1 MSTVAQALTAARG
14 KLAAAEARMLLGHV
28 LQRPAVWL
36 VAHDDAE
43 LEEEQLVLF
52 SSLCARRRGGE
63 PIAYLIGQRE
73 FYGREFQVAP
83 GVLIPRPETELLVD
97 LALTKV
103 GAGGTATQPPRIL
116 DLGTGSGCIA
126 ISIALECP
134 KCEVVAID
142 ASSAALAIAKT
153 NATRLG
159 ANVCFR
165 NGDWFSPLAA
175 LVSERFDLI
184 VSNPPYIAAADPHLA
199 QGDLVHEPPTALAS
213 GADGL
218 DAIRTIIA
226 EAPGFLHPGGSLW
239 LEHGYDQAE
248 AVKELLLAAGF
259 MAIEPHTDLAGIIR
273 ITGGSIR

>member
-63 PIAYLIGQRE
+63 PIAYLIGKRE

-97 LALTKV
+97 LALAKV
-103 GAGGTATQPPRIL
+103 GAGRTATQPPRIL

-165 NGDWFSPLAA
+165 NGDWFSPLTGK
-175 LVSERFDLI
+175 RFDLI

-213 GADGL
+213 GTDGL

-226 EAPGFLHPGGSLW
+226 EAPGFLYPGGSLW